1 MVNDPAFGGAASNR
15 ALNRKEV
22 LSNMLRYI
30 GKRILMLIPII
41 LGISLI
47 ILVLIELTPGDPAV
61 QVMGLTATE
70 EELESFRIAHGLRD
84 PFIVRYIRFIWNAL
98 QGNLGESYRNY
109 RPVLDEILERFPYTV
124 TLAVLSM
131 LLSVV
136 IGIPI
141 GIVAAIN
148 QYSWKDN
155 AAIILS
161 LFCVSLPAFWF
172 SLVLV
177 QIFNVKLGWL
187 PGSGIT
193 SWKGWIL
200 PTVGMAL
207 GFIATIARQT
217 RSNMLEVIRQDFVT
231 TVRAKGQKESVVIFH
246 HALKNAIIPVIA
258 VVGSQFGASLGGAM
272 VSEVI
277 FSIPGTGQYLLSA
290 LQNRDYP
297 VIQGG
302 VLFLSIVFSLV
313 ILLIDIIYAI
323 VDPRIRSQYGGEQ

>member
-1 MVNDPAFGGAASNR
+1 
-15 ALNRKEV
+15 
-22 LSNMLRYI
+22 MLRYI
-30 GKRILMLIPII
+30 LKRILMLIPII

-47 ILVLIELTPGDPAV
+47 ILVLIDLTPGDPAV

-70 EELESFRIAHGLRD
+70 EELESFREAHGLND
-84 PFIVRYIRFIWNAL
+84 PFVVRYFNFLKDAL
-98 QGNLGESYRNY
+98 RGDLGQSYRNY
-109 RPVLDEILERFPYTV
+109 RPVLDEILQRFPYTA

-131 LLSVV
+131 ILSV
-136 IGIPI
+136 ILGIPI
-141 GIVAAIN
+141 GIFAAIN

-155 AAIILS
+155 IAIVLS
-161 LFCVSLPAFWF
+161 LFCVSLPSFWF

-187 PGSGIT
+187 PGSGIET
-193 SWKGWIL
+193 WKGWVL
-200 PTVGMAL
+200 PSLGLAL

-217 RSNMLEVIRQDFVT
+217 RSNMLEVIRQDFIT
-231 TVRAKGQKESVVIFH
+231 TARAKGQKENYVIFR
-246 HALKNAIIPVIA
+246 HALKNAVIPVIT
-258 VVGSQFGASLGGAM
+258 VVGSQFGASLSGAM

-302 VLFLSIVFSLV
+302 VLFLSVVFSLV
-313 ILLIDIIYAI
+313 ILIIDVIYALI
-323 VDPRIRSQYGGEQ
+323 DPRIRSQYGGKNKRRKVSQDNG

>member
-1 MVNDPAFGGAASNR
+1 
-15 ALNRKEV
+15 
-22 LSNMLRYI
+22 MLKYI
-30 GKRILMLIPII
+30 IKRILMLIPII

-47 ILVLIELTPGDPAV
+47 ILILIDLTPGDPAV

-70 EELESFRIAHGLRD
+70 EELESFREAHGLND
-84 PFIVRYIRFIWNAL
+84 PFIVRYFNFLKDAAR
-98 QGNLGESYRNY
+98 GDLGESYRNY
-109 RPVLDEILERFPYTV
+109 RPVLDEILQRFPYTV
-124 TLAVLSM
+124 TLAILSMVLS
-131 LLSVV
+131 VI

-141 GIVAAIN
+141 GIFAAIN

-155 AAIILS
+155 IAIVLS
-161 LFCVSLPAFWF
+161 LFCVSLPSFWF

-187 PGSGIT
+187 PGSGIET
-193 SWKGWIL
+193 WKGWIL
-200 PTVGMAL
+200 PALGMAL

-217 RSNMLEVIRQDFVT
+217 RSNMLEVIRQDFIT
-231 TVRAKGQKESVVIFH
+231 TARAKGQKEKLVIFR
-246 HALKNAIIPVIA
+246 HALKNAVIPVIT
-258 VVGSQFGASLGGAM
+258 VVGSQFGASLSGAM

-302 VLFLSIVFSLV
+302 VLFLSVVFSLV

-323 VDPRIRSQYGGEQ
+323 IDPRIRSQYGGKKKRRKVVQDNG

>member
-1 MVNDPAFGGAASNR
+1 
-15 ALNRKEV
+15 
-22 LSNMLRYI
+22 MLRYI
-30 GKRILMLIPII
+30 GKRILMLIPIV

-47 ILVLIELTPGDPAV
+47 ILLLIDLTPGDPAV
-61 QVMGLTATE
+61 QVMGPTATE
-70 EELESFRIAHGLRD
+70 EELESFRVAHGLND
-84 PFIVRYIRFIWNAL
+84 PFFVRYLRFLWNAL
-98 QGNLGESYRNY
+98 RGNLGESYRNY

-131 LLSVV
+131 VLSVV
-136 IGIPI
+136 IGIPL
-141 GIVAAIN
+141 GIFAAIN

-187 PGSGIT
+187 PGSGIET
-193 SWKGWIL
+193 WKGWVL

-217 RSNMLEVIRQDFVT
+217 RSNMLEVIRQDFIT
-231 TVRAKGQKESVVIFH
+231 TARAKGQKESFVIFR
-246 HALKNAIIPVIA
+246 HALKNAVIPVIA

-272 VSEVI
+272 VSEMI
-277 FSIPGTGQYLLSA
+277 FSIPGTGQYLLKA

-302 VLFLSIVFSLV
+302 VLFLSVVFSVV

-323 VDPRIRSQYGGEQ
+323 VDPRIRSQYGGKKRSRKAVKSSG